1 MIHGIWTDLAVS
13 MDTHFKNTSRLGALK
28 RSFASTYISCHGITC
43 WLDDHSGSQRTYNN
57 YGERECYGES
67 NVLCIK

>member
-1 MIHGIWTDLAVS
+1 MTYVWTDLAVS
-13 MDTHFKNTSRLGALK
+13 MDTHFKNTSNV
-28 RSFASTYISCHGITC
+28 C
-43 WLDDHSGSQRTYNN
+43 WLDDHSGSQHTYNN